1 MLRAARQIAPALN
14 DIKAGLSAPLNISP
28 VRAKNLPIRL
38 WLSLFSKE
46 VSRLVREKAP
56 RGENDGCKRASLF
69 ITTKGAMTA
78 TTETFGPD
86 TPLYNSKIVL
96 TYVRFAERRCAGV
109 NMNEVLAYAGIETY
123 QLGDEDHWF
132 TQAQMDLFHEKL
144 VELTGNR
151 DIARKAGRYA
161 ASSASMGIIR
171 SYVLSFVSPAKLCEM
186 IGKTAGLFTRS
197 VVWEAKHTGPRTVE
211 ITVTPRP
218 GTREKPF
225 QCQGRMGYLEG
236 IFGLWYSL
244 PVVEQTECV
253 FHGGR
258 CCRYVVTWSRPRSEA
273 RRKGRNYLALFLSA
287 LSAGLFFVA
296 APGIS
301 AASTLVALAVILALS
316 ARVWRMEKNE
326 LCSAMGNL
334 RSATEILIEKTEV
347 HRNHARLMQEIG
359 HVLTRQRSIEGIL
372 REVARLLEK
381 RLDYDHGM
389 ILLADK
395 EKHALS
401 VRAIFGYPEELAPF
415 LCDRD
420 FTTGP
425 ESRLFLVRCFREQ
438 RPFLINNVD
447 EIVDLPA
454 LCMELT
460 RKTGTKALICCPM
473 VCADDALGVLAVG
486 NVNTKRPLLQR
497 DIDLLT
503 QLGEQIGV
511 SIRNVIARQAEKVA
525 RESEARFRAVV
536 EKSAEV
542 IVLTDARGNPMYV
555 SPPVTTVFGYSPGE
569 CCGQHWCTLAHPDDC
584 GRLKEFAAWL
594 RANPGETKEIEAR
607 IRHKDGAWRWVKIT
621 GRNLLAEP
629 GVQAVVSNVRDISG
643 RKIAEETLRE
653 SENKFKNLVE
663 ESPVGVYL
671 IQDGVFRYVN
681 AKFAE
686 VHGYDESE
694 MVERVT
700 VAETMFPADEA
711 SLEEKT
717 RWVLGQDQCRTRQ
730 FRIVTKTGQI
740 RHVECYATRTMYQG
754 RHAVIGTLLDITD
767 RKADEEALR
776 WKTTFL
782 EALVKSNHDGILVI
796 DSQGRMLMENQR
808 TADIW
813 KIPEDAVTERQRMA
827 HFKSMAKEPELLREK
842 IIYHKDHPD
851 ESMRTEI
858 ELKIGTIVDTSSS
871 PVIGEDGKRYGRI
884 WTFRDITELKH
895 YWDMLVDL
903 STTDGLTG
911 LANRRRFDEF
921 LEREWRRSVREESA
935 LSLIFMDIDFFK
947 EYNDHYG
954 HLAGDDCL
962 RHVAGVLGRLV
973 QRPGDLVARYGG
985 EEFACILPGTDQQG
999 AAELAD
1005 KIMKSINGFN
1015 LPHVASRAASHVT
1028 LSFGVAAMVPE
1039 RGQSP
1044 SELIRLADHLLYS
1057 AKKEGR
1063 NRVNCWRQRT
1073 RARKVIQR

>member
-1 MLRAARQIAPALN
+1 
-14 DIKAGLSAPLNISP
+14 
-28 VRAKNLPIRL
+28 
-38 WLSLFSKE
+38 
-46 VSRLVREKAP
+46 
-56 RGENDGCKRASLF
+56 
-69 ITTKGAMTA
+69 MTA

-86 TPLYNSKIVL
+86 TPLYNSKIIL
-96 TYVRFAERRCAGV
+96 TYVRFAERRCTGI
-109 NMNEVLAYAGIETY
+109 NMNEVLAYAGMETY

-132 TQAQMDLFHEKL
+132 TQAQVDLFQEKL

-151 DIARKAGRYA
+151 DIAREVGRYA
-161 ASSASMGIIR
+161 ISSVFVGVIR
-171 SYVLSFVSPAKLCEM
+171 HYTLSFASPVKLCEM
-186 IGKTAGLFTRS
+186 IGKTAGILTRS
-197 VVWEAKHTGPRTVE
+197 VVWETKNTGPRTVE

-218 GTREKPF
+218 GAREKPF
-225 QCQGRMGYLEG
+225 QCQGRIGYLEG
-236 IFGLWYSL
+236 ISELFKSSL

-258 CCRYVVTWSRPRSEA
+258 CCRYVVTWSRSRSEA
-273 RRKGRNYLALFLSA
+273 WRKARNCLTLSLPA
-287 LSAGLFFVA
+287 LSTGLFFLST
-296 APGIS
+296 PGIS
-301 AASTLVALAVILALS
+301 AASMLVTLAAVLALS
-316 ARVWRMEKNE
+316 AKAWRMENNE
-326 LCSAMGNL
+326 LCSAIENL
-334 RSATEILIEKTEV
+334 RSATETLIEKTELQ
-347 HRNHARLMQEIG
+347 RNQARLMQDIG
-359 HVLTRQRSIEGIL
+359 HVLTRQKSIEGIMQ
-372 REVARLLEK
+372 EVTPALEK
-381 RLDYDHGM
+381 RFDYDRGM

-395 EKHALS
+395 EKHALN
-401 VRAIFGYPEELAPF
+401 VRATFGYPEELAPA
-415 LCDRD
+415 LLNMV

-425 ESRLFLVRCFREQ
+425 ESRSFLVRCFREQ

-447 EIVDLPA
+447 KAGDLPA
-454 LCMELT
+454 FCMEFT
-460 RKTGTKALICCPM
+460 RKNGTKAFICCPI
-473 VCADDALGVLAVG
+473 VCADDALGVLAVD
-486 NVNTKRPLLQR
+486 NVRTTHPLLQR

-503 QLGEQIGV
+503 QLGRQIGI
-511 SIRNVIARQAEKVA
+511 SIRNVTARQAEKAV

-536 EKSAEV
+536 EKSGEV
-542 IVLTDARGNPMYV
+542 IVLTDARGNFVYV
-555 SPPVTTVFGYSPGE
+555 SPPMTAVFGYSPGE
-569 CCGQHWCTLAHPDDC
+569 CCGQHWCMLVHPDDR
-584 GRLKEFAAWL
+584 GRLEELAVWL
-594 RANPGETKEIEAR
+594 RANPGETKEVVAR
-607 IRHKDGAWRWVKIT
+607 IRHKDGAWRWVEIT
-621 GRNLLAEP
+621 GRNLLDEP
-629 GVQAVVSNVRDISG
+629 GVWAVVSNVRDITD

-671 IQDGVFRYVN
+671 IQDGVFTYVN

-700 VAETMFPADEA
+700 VAETMLPADEA

-717 RWVLGQDQCRTRQ
+717 LWVLGQDQCRTRQ

-740 RHVECYATRTMYQG
+740 RHVECYAARTMYRG

-767 RKADEEALR
+767 RKVNEEALR

-796 DSQGRMLMENQR
+796 DSQGRILMENQR

-813 KIPEDAVTERQRMA
+813 KIPEDAVTEKQRMA
-827 HFKSMAKEPELLREK
+827 HFKSMVKDPELLREK

-851 ESMRTEI
+851 ESMRTEM

-871 PVIGEDGKRYGRI
+871 PVIGEDGRRYGRI

-903 STTDGLTG
+903 STTDGLTE

-921 LEREWRRSVREESA
+921 LEREWRRSMREDSA
-935 LSLIFMDIDFFK
+935 LSLIFMDVDFFK

-999 AAELAD
+999 ATELAD
-1005 KIMKSINGFN
+1005 KIMKSINNLN

-1073 RARKVIQR
+1073 RARKTIER